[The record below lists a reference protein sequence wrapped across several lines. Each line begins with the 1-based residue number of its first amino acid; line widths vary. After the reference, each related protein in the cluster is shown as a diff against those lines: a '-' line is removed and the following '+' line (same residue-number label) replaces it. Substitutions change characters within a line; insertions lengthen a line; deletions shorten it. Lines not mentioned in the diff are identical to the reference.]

1 MSKNLQ
7 NWRKE
12 LILTEKIFI
21 SYEQLL
27 MTFSGKMWLIILK
40 KKKQGLILSQ
50 KNKFLE
56 KPDGECQ
63 TEQPS
68 FLRIK
73 TLT

>member
-1 MSKNLQ
+1 MKRVNFDRENLHIL
-7 NWRKE
+7 WTTFDDIFRKDVTY
-12 LILTEKIFI
+12 I
-21 SYEQLL
+21 
-27 MTFSGKMWLIILK
+27 K

-50 KNKFLE
+50 KNTFLE

>member
-7 NWRKE
+7 NWWKE
-12 LILTEKIFI
+12 LILTEKI
-21 SYEQLL
+21 LWT
-27 MTFSGKMWLIILK
+27 TFDDIFRKDVTYNIK

-50 KNKFLE
+50 KNTFLE